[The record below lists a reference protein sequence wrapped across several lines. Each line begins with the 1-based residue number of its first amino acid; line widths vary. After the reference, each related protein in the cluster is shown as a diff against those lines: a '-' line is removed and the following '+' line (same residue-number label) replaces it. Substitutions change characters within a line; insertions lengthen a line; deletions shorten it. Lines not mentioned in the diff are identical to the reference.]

1 MGKWVYQ
8 LTAFYKEPYEFMISE
23 TEYYLTRAEAEK
35 AKERWLEDD
44 DIEEVIIEDEPIEQ
58 EVLVED

>member
-1 MGKWVYQ
+1 M
-8 LTAFYKEPYEFMISE
+8 E
-23 TEYYLTRAEAEK
+23 EAEK

-44 DIEEVIIEDEPIEQ
+44 DIKEVIIEDEPIEQ